1 MTNEGQQSVQV
12 EPEGPDLPIRASS
25 SGTRRALGV
34 EWRTAFLIESIGSRA
49 ALARLLDV
57 SRSQPTR
64 WLAGEE
70 TPGPENM
77 RALIDLDYVVARAEM
92 VWPPDVALEWL
103 EGANSYLDGARPI
116 DVLKLRGPTE
126 VIDALDAALS
136 GSFS

>member
-1 MTNEGQQSVQV
+1 M
-12 EPEGPDLPIRASS
+12 SS
-25 SGTRRALGV
+25 AANPRGG
-34 EWRTAFLIESIGSRA
+34 WR
-49 ALARLLDV
+49 
-57 SRSQPTR
+57 
-64 WLAGEE
+64 GEE

-92 VWPPDVALEWL
+92 VWPTDVALEWL